1 MSDYKKEYG
10 KVTIDGLIINIM
22 QNPYPTYGGRY
33 RSVGMTDRQIEAA
46 GGLAEISLPSDEYY
60 DIFWDDD
67 SDWEN
72 PVAVN
77 LN

>member
-10 KVTIDGLIINIM
+10 KVTIDGLIINII
-22 QNPYPTYGGRY
+22 QNPYPADGGY

-60 DIFWDDD
+60 DLFWDDD
-67 SDWEN
+67 SDWAN
-72 PVAVN
+72 PAAVN